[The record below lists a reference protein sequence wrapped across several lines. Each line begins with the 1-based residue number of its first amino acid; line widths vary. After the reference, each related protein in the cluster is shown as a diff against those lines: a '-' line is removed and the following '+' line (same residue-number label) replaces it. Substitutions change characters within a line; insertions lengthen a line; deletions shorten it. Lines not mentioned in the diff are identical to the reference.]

1 MKEKVDHL
9 YLFKLKTSFQQKA
22 IKKNKIQ
29 QTVSKYLKNTFH
41 KGMYANYVKNS

>member
-1 MKEKVDHL
+1 MP
-9 YLFKLKTSFQQKA
+9 

-29 QTVSKYLKNTFH
+29 QQTVSKYFKNTFH